1 MNAEKIYTIT
11 KEAMTAYAEQNA
23 EDFPKTYDE
32 SIIAYWERYGIHKP
46 FTALYRLNK
55 DAMEEM
61 YTKSARN
68 SSKPSLSAIKRI
80 LKGAINDALKKAWWQ
95 DGLWAVCDGY
105 RMVGLKEAVPS
116 IPTYDENVD
125 KYQTMNAKGVWFP
138 LFDGTPLE
146 EVEIPQKGEI
156 KQAILDAKAKGDKKA
171 YIKVG
176 VRFFDAQYL
185 LDMVDILP
193 NAKMYQAD
201 GNQFHPNYFR
211 DEEGNI
217 GVLLPIR
224 RYDN

>member
-1 MNAEKIYTIT
+1 MNAEKIYTMT
-11 KEAMTAYAEQNA
+11 KEAMTAYAETK
-23 EDFPKTYDE
+23 EDFPKTIDE
-32 SIIAYWERYGIHKP
+32 SFIAHCEYNGFHKP

-55 DAMEEM
+55 EAMEEM
-61 YTKSARN
+61 YNKSARN

-80 LKGAINDALKKAWWQ
+80 LKGAINDAVKKAWWQ
-95 DGLWAVCDGY
+95 DGLWVVCDGF

-116 IPTYDENVD
+116 IQTYDENVD
-125 KYQTMNAKGVWFP
+125 KYQTMNARGVWFP
-138 LFDGTPLE
+138 LFDGSPLE

-156 KQAILDAKAKGDKKA
+156 KQGILDAKAKGDKKA

-176 VRFFDAQYL
+176 VRFFNAQYL
-185 LDMVDILP
+185 LDMVEILP

-201 GNQFHPNYFR
+201 DNQFHPIYFR